1 MSKKNLD
8 RKGRF
13 RNKIVS
19 VRMSEEEATFIYNDK
34 KGKYFVLYTNYLLKN
49 EMEFYSK
56 MKIAIHRPLY
66 EDGKSRLVRV

>member
-1 MSKKNLD
+1 MIFIVLKSISKLNPD
-8 RKGRF
+8 EGR
-13 RNKIVS
+13 I
-19 VRMSEEEATFIYNDK
+19 AFIYNDK

>member
-1 MSKKNLD
+1 
-8 RKGRF
+8 
-13 RNKIVS
+13 
-19 VRMSEEEATFIYNDK
+19 MSESFGVSTDP
-34 KGKYFVLYTNYLLKN
+34 LLKE